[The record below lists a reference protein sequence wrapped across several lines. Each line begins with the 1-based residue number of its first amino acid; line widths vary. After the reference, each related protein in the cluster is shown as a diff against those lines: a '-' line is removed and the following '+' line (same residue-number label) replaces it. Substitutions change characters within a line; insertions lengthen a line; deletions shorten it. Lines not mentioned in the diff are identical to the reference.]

1 MNEDAEF
8 VKKKGIR
15 SKHLKEC
22 SWYQNGTTCDCDLFS
37 PLGTYAPYIPLQI
50 SKIEITN
57 DKETKM
63 SKKFVCKSDTIF
75 DEFIIIEALKQSI
88 LFEKPAHEILNIDK
102 NDLKR
107 FILEM
112 DGIVEQEQEES
123 K

>member
-1 MNEDAEF
+1 M
-8 VKKKGIR
+8 
-15 SKHLKEC
+15 SQ
-22 SWYQNGTTCDCDLFS
+22 SLFGF
-37 PLGTYAPYIPLQI
+37 LGDVIFR
-50 SKIEITN
+50 
-57 DKETKM
+57 KETNAGLEEENKM

-88 LFEKPAHEILNIDK
+88 LFEKPAHEILNITK